1 MRPLAIWL
9 WTAGSAVAFD
19 PQLQQEAATL
29 KDVAKMI
36 QEADLVIPPPGTAL
50 LCWRYTD
57 EGTQLYA
64 PATHEPTELVLLD
77 GARGESVDAALTAL
91 HQKASEAPTLPPASL
106 VEGDIPTDALW
117 VSPCEPLAPSPPLE
131 LPAAHA
137 PLAPQESP

>member
-1 MRPLAIWL
+1 MRPFAIWL
-9 WTAGSAVAFD
+9 WAAGGAVAFD

-36 QEADLVIPPPGTAL
+36 QEADLLMPPPGMAM

-64 PATHEPTELVLLD
+64 PAREAPTELVALD
-77 GARGESVDAALTAL
+77 GARGESVDAALAVL
-91 HQKASEAPTLPPASL
+91 AAKATEAPDRPPASL
-106 VEGDIPTDALW
+106 VEGTIPTDALW

-131 LPAAHA
+131 LPAAQA

>member
-1 MRPLAIWL
+1 MRLFAIWL
-9 WTAGSAVAFD
+9 WAAGGAVAFD

-36 QEADLVIPPPGTAL
+36 QEADLVMPPPGTAL

-91 HQKASEAPTLPPASL
+91 HQKALEAPTLPPASL
-106 VEGDIPTDALW
+106 FEGDVPTDALW
-117 VSPCEPLAPSPPLE
+117 VSPCEPLTPSPPLE